1 MKKNLFLSFLTIIFL
16 SSCDKNDN
24 TGTPLQKESIS
35 GAVQKGPFIN
45 GTNIVISELENDL
58 SQTGSTY
65 NTQITNNQGGF
76 EVKNVNLA
84 SNFVQLSASGF
95 YFNETSGKQSTSQ
108 ITLNALSDVS
118 DKSTINVNILSQL
131 EMERVKFLITSG
143 MSFNEAKLQAQNE
156 IFDIFNFS
164 SDGTMASEL
173 LDISQ
178 VGENNAMLLAASLIL
193 QGYRSEAETTELI
206 SNISIDLKED
216 GILNNAQS
224 GSKLINHVPYL
235 DLAGI
240 RQNLEVRY
248 NELGVD
254 ANIPNFEKYI
264 NEFIENTS
272 FEITETLIDY
282 PETVQISNLN
292 VSNILDLD
300 QTQYSKSDDLCFAA
314 NLKGGAYLK
323 IKITALEDPAPYYH
337 YGLNVGI
344 SGNNWTVSDYDGNT
358 YSQTLTSTVP
368 GQNCFTWTNIPATT
382 NYLIEYFEMSSFITP
397 TKTKTI
403 TITE

>member
-282 PETVQISNLN
+282 PTNTIVAPSNSN
-292 VSNILDLD
+292 AINILDLGK
-300 QTQYSKSDDLCFAA
+300 TVYSSQDDMSLTAK
-314 NLKGGAYLK
+314 LKKDGASVK
-323 IKITALEDPAPYYH
+323 IKITALQGGFPNIFTYPNE
-337 YGLNVGI
+337 LNDWITDG
-344 SGNNWTVSDYDGNT
+344 YDNET
-358 YSQTLTSTVP
+358 FSQTFTTKASGENCNIWFQIITP
-368 GQNCFTWTNIPATT
+368 GD
-382 NYLIEYFEMSSFITP
+382 YLIEYFEMSSFITP